1 MQAQEKTANI
11 KQPWHSRADVTPNCA
26 SACARAAA
34 GLAMGTSMHTHI
46 SASLVRLG
54 DGGVCLERSAAD
66 DYYSHSASP
75 HNQQAIPG
83 RLSLLT
89 SAPRMPVLQ
98 QLAPST
104 SREAWDFES
113 TERLCPP
120 PQLVSTICAA
130 CPGSRKQ
137 TWAQVRRWKK
147 IYTCAM
153 HNCYDT
159 YSWKLFCSFFR
170 SFLWE

>member
-1 MQAQEKTANI
+1 M
-11 KQPWHSRADVTPNCA
+11 TPNCA
-26 SACARAAA
+26 SASARTAA

-54 DGGVCLERSAAD
+54 DGGVWLERSAAD
-66 DYYSHSASP
+66 DYYSHSASH
-75 HNQQAIPG
+75 HNQQANPG
-83 RLSLLT
+83 RPSLLT

-98 QLAPST
+98 QLASST

-120 PQLVSTICAA
+120 PQLVSAICAA

-147 IYTCAM
+147 FTLVQCTIAKIHIPENYFARSSGASSEKK
-153 HNCYDT
+153 
-159 YSWKLFCSFFR
+159 SWSSPWAGTITSACICF
-170 SFLWE
+170 